1 MAEDFIAR
9 IDRTGAFVKDARKRT
24 EDVEYRLR
32 RIVLRLYT
40 DVHGDGAKRLIAA
53 ERSLLDTCDTVYRLT
68 IRQAYK
74 GAKSLSESD
83 AEKELK
89 HLATI
94 AAKSISELSE
104 LGAGRIEIRDLKT
117 ATRKMFAAYEKSIY
131 FR

>member
-9 IDRTGAFVKDARKRT
+9 IERTRAFVKDARKRT
-24 EDVEYRLR
+24 EDVEDRLQK
-32 RIVLRLYT
+32 IVLRTYPN
-40 DVHGDGAKRLIAA
+40 VSGDDAKRLIAA

-68 IRQAYK
+68 VRQAYK
-74 GAKSLSESD
+74 GARSLSESA

-94 AAKSISELSE
+94 AAKAISELSK
-104 LGAGRIEIRDLKT
+104 LGAGRIEIRDLKA
-117 ATRKMFAAYEKSIY
+117 ATRRMFAAYEKSIY